1 MNKEKAMT
9 LQNIKI
15 LIIDDEPDMCWALK
29 HLLEKNGFLITKAAN
44 GGEALDLLTS
54 GSFQGAFLDAKLP
67 DIEGLELARQFREKA
82 PQMRIILISGYFYND
97 DVAVEKA
104 LGEGLICGFIGK
116 PFLHEEILKA
126 VKILF
131 PL

>member
-1 MNKEKAMT
+1 MT

-29 HLLEKNGFLITKAAN
+29 HLLEKNGFLITKAAD
-44 GGEALDLLTS
+44 GREALDLLTS

-82 PQMRIILISGYFYND
+82 PQMRIILISGYFYSD

-104 LGEGLICGFIGK
+104 LGEGLICGFIAK

>member
-1 MNKEKAMT
+1 MT

-29 HLLEKNGFLITKAAN
+29 HLLEKNGFLITKAAD
-44 GGEALDLLTS
+44 GREALDLLTS

-82 PQMRIILISGYFYND
+82 PQMRIILISGYFYSD

-116 PFLHEEILKA
+116 PFLHEDILKA

>member
-29 HLLEKNGFLITKAAN
+29 HLLEKNGFLITKAAD
-44 GGEALDLLTS
+44 GREALDLLTS

>member
-1 MNKEKAMT
+1 MT

-29 HLLEKNGFLITKAAN
+29 HLLEKNGFLTTNAAN

-54 GSFQGAFLDAKLP
+54 GSFRGAFLDAKLP

-104 LGEGLICGFIGK
+104 LGEGLICGFIAK
-116 PFLHEEILKA
+116 PFLHEDILKA

>member
-1 MNKEKAMT
+1 MT

-29 HLLEKNGFLITKAAN
+29 HLLEKNGFLITKAAD
-44 GGEALDLLTS
+44 GREALDLLTS

-116 PFLHEEILKA
+116 PFLHEDILKA
-126 VKILF
+126 VKILS

>member
-29 HLLEKNGFLITKAAN
+29 HLLEKNGFLVTKAAN

-104 LGEGLICGFIGK
+104 LGEGLICGFISK
-116 PFLHEEILKA
+116 PFLHEDILKA

>member
-1 MNKEKAMT
+1 MT
-9 LQNIKI
+9 LQNIEI

-29 HLLEKNGFLITKAAN
+29 HLLEKNGFLITKAAD
-44 GGEALDLLTS
+44 GREALDLLTS
-54 GSFQGAFLDAKLP
+54 GSFQGVFLDAKLP

-116 PFLHEEILKA
+116 PFLHEDILKA
-126 VKILF
+126 VKILS

>member
-1 MNKEKAMT
+1 MT

-54 GSFQGAFLDAKLP
+54 GSFHGAFLDAKLP

-116 PFLHEEILKA
+116 PFLHEDILKA
-126 VKILF
+126 VKILS

>member
-1 MNKEKAMT
+1 MT

-29 HLLEKNGFLITKAAN
+29 HLLEKNGFLVTKAAN

-54 GSFQGAFLDAKLP
+54 GSFHGAFLDAKLP
-67 DIEGLELARQFREKA
+67 DIEGLELARQFHEKA
-82 PQMRIILISGYFYND
+82 PQMRIMLISGYYYKD
-97 DVAVEKA
+97 DAAVEKA
-104 LGEGLICGFIGK
+104 LAEGLICGFISK